1 MPKVITF
8 LIGGIFAL
16 IALVF
21 FIAAAIGYNP
31 YLNLLYVLGFLS
43 SFSIAFICAMHIT
56 GDLNENE

>member
-1 MPKVITF
+1 MPKAITF

-16 IALVF
+16 VAITF
-21 FIAAAIGYNP
+21 FIAAVIGLNP

-43 SFSIAFICAMHIT
+43 SFCIAFICAMHIT